1 MCLYAG
7 RTDAVG
13 DCISAVRD
21 AFESMDSD
29 EQGEIP
35 AKDVKD
41 LFRRAQI
48 ATVSFEHT
56 MTAFAARMNKQ
67 VRHAPSQHSPR
78 RSAIT
83 TLSFLHLRS

>member
-1 MCLYAG
+1 
-7 RTDAVG
+7 
-13 DCISAVRD
+13 
-21 AFESMDSD
+21 MDSD

-41 LFRRAQI
+41 LFRRTHI

-67 VRHAPSQHSPR
+67 ASDIPSQPNSTRLH
-78 RSAIT
+78 
-83 TLSFLHLRS
+83 HLRSLFSSPSNFVQSSFSHILAILFV